1 MNKQNASPPS
11 ACGESTSSGRKVL
24 MISVFLCDP
33 QPIVQEG
40 LKTILDGQEN
50 FELIGTAGTL
60 EEAFSEIG
68 HNPPNLAIV
77 DRSFGIHN
85 LLDWITRL
93 RQANPATQL
102 VLWAATISDL
112 ECFRVLQA
120 GARGILRKTASHDV
134 LFHCLQTVA
143 RKELWTEDLFASPDS
158 PLDRPRN
165 RPRTP
170 REQEVA
176 DLVSKGMKN
185 REIGESLS
193 IATGTVKI
201 HLMHI
206 FEKTGIRD
214 RFELALHGLRLACER
229 ERTPSAVAEQQ
240 TAGPEKVPSLLPEKS

>member
-40 LKTILDGQEN
+40 LKTILGAQEN

-68 HNPPNLAIV
+68 HKPPNLAIV

-85 LLDWITRL
+85 LLEWITRL
-93 RQANPATQL
+93 RRAKPETQL
-102 VLWAATISDL
+102 VVWAATISDL

-120 GARGILRKTASHDV
+120 GARGILRKTTSHEV

-143 RKELWTEDLFASPDS
+143 RKELWTEDLFVSPDS

-165 RPRTP
+165 RPLTP

-176 DLVSKGMKN
+176 ELVSKGMKN
-185 REIGESLS
+185 REIAEALS

-229 ERTPSAVAEQQ
+229 EGDPSAVAEQQ
-240 TAGPEKVPSLLPEKS
+240 TVGPEKVPSLLLEKS

>member
-1 MNKQNASPPS
+1 
-11 ACGESTSSGRKVL
+11 

-40 LKTILDGQEN
+40 LKIVLGAREN
-50 FELIGTAGTL
+50 FELIGTAATL
-60 EEAFSEIG
+60 EEAFSQIAQ
-68 HNPPNLAIV
+68 NPPNLAIV
-77 DRSFGIHN
+77 DRSFGIHD
-85 LLDWITRL
+85 LLGWIACV
-93 RQANPATQL
+93 RQARPETQL

-120 GARGILRKTASHDV
+120 GARGILRKTASHEV

-165 RPRTP
+165 RPLTP

-176 DLVSKGMKN
+176 ELVAKGMKN
-185 REIGESLS
+185 REIAESLG

-229 ERTPSAVAEQQ
+229 EGTPTAVPGQSRAK
-240 TAGPEKVPSLLPEKS
+240 PEKVPSLIREKP

>member
-1 MNKQNASPPS
+1 MNKQNAIPPS
-11 ACGESTSSGRKVL
+11 TRRETTSFGRKLL

-40 LKTILDGQEN
+40 LKTILGGQEN

-68 HNPPNLAIV
+68 RNPPNLAIV

-85 LLDWITRL
+85 LLDWIARL
-93 RQANPATQL
+93 RQAKPETQL
-102 VLWAATISDL
+102 VVWAATISDV

-120 GARGILRKTASHDV
+120 GARGILRKTTSHEV

-143 RKELWTEDLFASPDS
+143 RRELWTEDLSVSAES

-165 RPRTP
+165 RPLTP

-176 DLVSKGMKN
+176 ELVAKGMKN
-185 REIGESLS
+185 REIAESLS

-229 ERTPSAVAEQQ
+229 EGDPATAPQQ
-240 TAGPEKVPSLLPEKS
+240 PTTEEEKVPALSREKP

>member
-1 MNKQNASPPS
+1 
-11 ACGESTSSGRKVL
+11 

-40 LKTILDGQEN
+40 LKTILGGQEN

-60 EEAFSEIG
+60 EEAFLEIG
-68 HNPPNLAIV
+68 RNPPNLAIV

-85 LLDWITRL
+85 LLDWIARL
-93 RQANPATQL
+93 RQAKPETQL
-102 VLWAATISDL
+102 VVWAATISDV

-120 GARGILRKTASHDV
+120 GARGILRKTTSHEV

-143 RKELWTEDLFASPDS
+143 RRELWTEDLSVSAES

-165 RPRTP
+165 RPLTP

-176 DLVSKGMKN
+176 ELVAKGMKN
-185 REIGESLS
+185 REIAESLS

-229 ERTPSAVAEQQ
+229 EGDPATAPQQ
-240 TAGPEKVPSLLPEKS
+240 PTTEEEKVPALSREKP

>member
-1 MNKQNASPPS
+1 M
-11 ACGESTSSGRKVL
+11 
-24 MISVFLCDP
+24 
-33 QPIVQEG
+33 
-40 LKTILDGQEN
+40 
-50 FELIGTAGTL
+50 
-60 EEAFSEIG
+60 
-68 HNPPNLAIV
+68 
-77 DRSFGIHN
+77 
-85 LLDWITRL
+85 DWITRL
-93 RQANPATQL
+93 RQASPETQL
-102 VLWAATISDL
+102 VVWAATISDL

-120 GARGILRKTASHDV
+120 GARGILRKTASHEV

-143 RKELWTEDLFASPDS
+143 RKELWTEDLSVSPDS

-165 RPRTP
+165 RPLTP

-185 REIGESLS
+185 REIAESLS

-229 ERTPSAVAEQQ
+229 EGDPSAVAEQQ
-240 TAGPEKVPSLLPEKS
+240 TARPEKVPSLIPEKS